1 MRHRFLAGFSLMQAV
16 LATVAVWRGVIRLNE
31 AATEA
36 QGQHLKDQ
44 VQIAALVLR
53 EGVPPERLADDPRLE
68 AGRMGISLRVERLG
82 GGTSEDS
89 GRPGVPVLSV
99 SESGTP
105 MAELVVD
112 VPEKSGDRIKLRLT
126 QVSGLSAPQH
136 QRRVAGLVL
145 GGVIYVGLSVGAAA
159 VLTRRWLRALG
170 RMSEAARRLGL
181 DPTSKGRLPVPKTE
195 VELAAFAETLNGFLD
210 RLEADYGA
218 RNRFLADAAHELRTP
233 LTALRAEIDVALRR
247 DREPARYR
255 QVLESNREE
264 IVRLSELIDGL
275 LTLARADAGE
285 SIRPTVPLDSVPLAV
300 QAVERFR
307 PLALERGIDLKFSP
321 EGGPGAT
328 IPVRADARSVER
340 ILDNLL
346 SNALRHTDAGGRVTV
361 SGRAVGSQAILEVAD
376 TGTGIPP
383 AHVARVFDRF
393 YRVESGRGA
402 GAGLGLAIVKALVEA
417 LGGDVRLESE
427 LGRGTRV
434 EVRLP
439 LA

>member
-1 MRHRFLAGFSLMQAV
+1 LVDLPEKAG
-16 LATVAVWRGVIRLNE
+16 
-31 AATEA
+31 
-36 QGQHLKDQ
+36 
-44 VQIAALVLR
+44 
-53 EGVPPERLADDPRLE
+53 
-68 AGRMGISLRVERLG
+68 GRM
-82 GGTSEDS
+82 
-89 GRPGVPVLSV
+89 
-99 SESGTP
+99 
-105 MAELVVD
+105 
-112 VPEKSGDRIKLRLT
+112 KLRL
-126 QVSGLSAPQH
+126 SGQTAPQH
-136 QRRVAGLVL
+136 RRRVAGLVL

-285 SIRPTVPLDSVPLAV
+285 SIRPNVPLDSVPLAA

-307 PLALERGIDLKFSP
+307 PLALQRGIDLKLSQ

-346 SNALRHTDAGGRVTV
+346 SNALRHTDAGGRITV
-361 SGRAVGSQAILEVAD
+361 SGRTGGSQAILEVTD

>member
-16 LATVAVWRGVIRLNE
+16 LAAVAVWRGVIRLNE

-44 VQIAALVLR
+44 AQIAALVLR
-53 EGVPPERLADDPRLE
+53 EGVPPERLADDPRLQ
-68 AGRMGISLRVERLG
+68 AGMMGISLQVARVG
-82 GGTSEDS
+82 GRTSADA
-89 GRPGVPVLSV
+89 GRPGVPTLSV

-105 MAELVVD
+105 MAEMVVD
-112 VPEKSGDRIKLRLT
+112 VPENAGGWMKLRLT
-126 QVSGLSAPQH
+126 QVSGQSAPQH
-136 QRRVAGLVL
+136 RRRVAGLVL

-170 RMSEAARRLGL
+170 RMSEAARQLGL
-181 DPTSKGRLPVPKTE
+181 DPASKGRLPVPKTE

-233 LTALRAEIDVALRR
+233 LTALRAEIDVTLRR

-285 SIRPTVPLDSVPLAV
+285 SIRPTVPLDSVPLAE

-307 PLALERGIDLKFSP
+307 PLALERGIDLKLSQ

-328 IPVRADARSVER
+328 IPVRADDRSVER

-346 SNALRHTDAGGRVTV
+346 SNAVRHTNAGGRVTL
-361 SGRAVGSQAILEVAD
+361 SLRTVGSQAILAVAD

-383 AHVARVFDRF
+383 EHVARVFDRF

>member
-16 LATVAVWRGVIRLNE
+16 LAAVAVWRGVIRLNE

-44 VQIAALVLR
+44 VQIAGLVLR

-68 AGRMGISLRVERLG
+68 AGRMGFSLQVERLG
-82 GGTSEDS
+82 GQTSEPP
-89 GRPGVPVLSV
+89 GRPGVPVLAASK
-99 SESGTP
+99 SGTP
-105 MAELVVD
+105 MAELLVD
-112 VPEKSGDRIKLRLT
+112 LPEKAGGRMKLRL
-126 QVSGLSAPQH
+126 SGQSASQH
-136 QRRVAGLVL
+136 RRRVAGLVL

-181 DPTSKGRLPVPKTE
+181 DPTAKGRLPVPKTE
-195 VELAAFAETLNGFLD
+195 AELAAFAETLNGFLD

-264 IVRLSELIDGL
+264 LVRLSELIDGL

-285 SIRPTVPLDSVPLAV
+285 SIRPTVPLDSVPLAA

-307 PLALERGIDLKFSP
+307 PLALQRGIDLVLSQ
-321 EGGPGAT
+321 ESGPGAT

-361 SGRAVGSQAILEVAD
+361 SGRTAGSRAILEITD

-402 GAGLGLAIVKALVEA
+402 GAGLGLAIVKALVEV